1 MDQEYGIV
9 KPFNFRIKYWKD
21 DSIVQRTMTALTR
34 MQVLEQ
40 LSITESDVIEC
51 KVIDGV

>member
-1 MDQEYGIV
+1 M
-9 KPFNFRIKYWKD
+9 KPYTIIIKYRQA